1 MTKNCNNELPIYKI
15 GQILTWQEESN
26 HKGFK
31 GIVDV
36 SGVVKEIH
44 IKKEHL
50 HQIALRPSIYYTL
63 ISTADNIHTWEIEQF
78 YLRRYNPKI
87 SKGYA
92 TDDQLFINQK
102 GDSSDE

>member
-31 GIVDV
+31 DIVDV
-36 SGVVKEIH
+36 SGIIKEIH
-44 IKKEHL
+44 ISKEHL
-50 HQIALRPSIYYTL
+50 HQINLRPSIYYTM
-63 ISTADNIHTWEIEQF
+63 ISTADDKYKWQIEQF
-78 YLRRYNPKI
+78 HLRRYNPKI

-92 TDDQLFINQK
+92 IDDQVFINQK

>member
-1 MTKNCNNELPIYKI
+1 MVKNCNNKLPIYKI
-15 GQILTWQEESN
+15 GQILTWQEESC

-36 SGVVKEIH
+36 SGIVKEIR
-44 IKKEHL
+44 ISKEYL
-50 HQIALRPSIYYTL
+50 YQLSLRPSIYYTL
-63 ISTADNIHTWEIEQF
+63 MSTADNRHTWEIEQF
-78 YLRRYNPKI
+78 HLRNYNPKI

-92 TDDQLFINQK
+92 IDDHMFINQQ